1 LGPWLRHRAQTNV
14 VLIISR
20 IFIFVAIF
28 AICSCEKL
36 AGPESRE
43 VAGGYRLKRVR
54 GSNSY
59 ALIVPHG
66 TGGMIVDEI
75 GWREPLIVARSSG
88 SQYWEVIN
96 IARAE
101 HTWVSDETMKSDAA
115 YKAVEINT
123 ADKAWAELKPDSKIW

>member
-1 LGPWLRHRAQTNV
+1 MV
-14 VLIISR
+14 IIISR
-20 IFIFVAIF
+20 IFIVAVMF

-75 GWREPLIVARSSG
+75 GWHEPLIVARSSG

-96 IARAE
+96 TARAE
-101 HTWVSDETMKSDAA
+101 HTRVSDETLKSDAA
-115 YKAVEINT
+115 YKAVEINS
-123 ADKAWAELKPDSKIW
+123 ADKAWAELKPDTRIW

>member
-1 LGPWLRHRAQTNV
+1 V
-14 VLIISR
+14 VIIISR
-20 IFIFVAIF
+20 VFIFVVMF

-54 GSNSY
+54 GSNDY

-96 IARAE
+96 TARAE
-101 HTWVSDETMKSDAA
+101 HTRVSDETLKSDAT

-123 ADKAWAELKPDSKIW
+123 ADKAWAELKPDSRIW

>member
-1 LGPWLRHRAQTNV
+1 ML
-14 VLIISR
+14 LIIPR
-20 IFIFVAIF
+20 IFIGIVILAM
-28 AICSCEKL
+28 CSCEKL

-43 VAGGYRLKRVR
+43 LAGGYRLKRVR

-75 GWREPLIVARSSG
+75 GWREPLIVARGSG

-96 IARAE
+96 TSRAE
-101 HTWVSDETMKSDAA
+101 HTRVSDDSLKSDAA

-123 ADKAWAELKPDSKIW
+123 ADKAWAELKPDSRIW